1 MTAPFQLTE
10 FAGTSTLP
18 IFWRKKN
25 VAADMPTHRSA
36 SSSCSNDLRG
46 RRAPSR
52 VAEIRVASPRSESSR
67 RRKYRHAL
75 SFRHAASARRK
86 TGAVAQVRQKV
97 WPSRLEQREAREC
110 TAAAAVRR
118 RRRARK
124 RAAGETQRERAHV
137 LSVASRRRSDREAA
151 AAVGGR
157 SGCER
162 VQIFDSRPQDAR
174 ARPHVR
180 TTAG

>member
-1 MTAPFQLTE
+1 MSGDQRGLHDRAFPVDGICGHQH
-10 FAGTSTLP
+10 
-18 IFWRKKN
+18 
-25 VAADMPTHRSA
+25 VADI
-36 SSSCSNDLRG
+36 L
-46 RRAPSR
+46 
-52 VAEIRVASPRSESSR
+52 EEKER
-67 RRKYRHAL
+67 RRRHADAPQREL
-75 SFRHAASARRK
+75 VLQQRRRK